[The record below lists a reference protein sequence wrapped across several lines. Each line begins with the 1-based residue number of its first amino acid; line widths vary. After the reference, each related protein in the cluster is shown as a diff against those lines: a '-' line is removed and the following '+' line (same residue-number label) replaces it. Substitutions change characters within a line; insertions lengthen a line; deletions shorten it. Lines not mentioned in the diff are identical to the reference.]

1 MLRIHCTAD
10 DLLRVSI
17 AEQPLPLTELAIA
30 VAMLQRRDSHPI
42 FAPWRRQLSRTLP
55 MRARP
60 LLQLISPLGT
70 GPDFLE
76 PPTPNVDEGIDMVMS
91 TPREVVSAQVRR
103 MCSIDREQTPW
114 VRLLAEQDREA
125 WSDLEHAL
133 RAGYSTVL
141 ARHWPRLRSAFNAE
155 TAWRSRILA
164 RHGLRA
170 ALTSTDTSIRWN
182 GTTLEAESPHELTV
196 TTTGQGITLYPSL
209 LWADHPLVAFLP
221 TGRLLL
227 VYPSTTPL
235 PLVDGEGD
243 PPDSIAALLGV
254 TRARALQ
261 SVIHERTTSE
271 LASELGLTVGAASM
285 QAKALREA
293 GLITSQR
300 DGKAVWHQCTPLGMD
315 LLSANR
321 R

>member
-42 FAPWRRQLSRTLP
+42 FTPWRRQVSRMLP
-55 MRARP
+55 PRARP
-60 LLQLISPLGT
+60 LLQLISPLGV

-76 PPTPNVDEGIDMVMS
+76 PPTPDVEEGIELVMT
-91 TPREVVSAQVRR
+91 TPRQTVSAELQR
-103 MCSIDREQTPW
+103 MCSIDRPQTLW
-114 VRLLAEQDREA
+114 LTQLAEQDREA
-125 WSDLEHAL
+125 WDDLYQAL
-133 RAGYSTVL
+133 RAAYTTIL
-141 ARHWPRLRSAFNAE
+141 ARQWPRLRTAFYAE
-155 TAWRSRILA
+155 TAWRTRILA
-164 RHGLRA
+164 RDGLRA
-170 ALTSTDTSIRWN
+170 ALSGTDTSVRWR
-182 GTTLEAESPHELTV
+182 GTTLEADSPHELTV
-196 TTTGQGITLYPSL
+196 STTGQGILLYPSL
-209 LWADHPLVAFLP
+209 LWSDHPLVAFLP
-221 TGRLLL
+221 DGRLLL

-235 PLVDGEGD
+235 PLVDAEEE
-243 PPDSIAALLGV
+243 PADSIAALLGV

-261 SVIHERTTSE
+261 SVIQQRTTTE
-271 LASELGLTVGAASM
+271 LALDLGLTIGAASM

-300 DGKAVWHQCTPLGMD
+300 DGKAVWHQCTALGID